1 MENKTFVCS
10 HCGNE
15 RPLDTRILVGGERI
29 CEDCALEHTVL
40 CDCCNT
46 RIWEN
51 DAVRDEHTLLCERCY
66 ERSYTRCTECDRIIL
81 NSVAYLDDNQDE
93 YCEDCWN
100 ELSAQRVIHEY
111 SYKPAPIFYGSGP
124 RYLGVELEIDDGGN
138 DNYAANHILG
148 VANGMAEH
156 LYIKSDGSLDCGM
169 ELVTHPMSLD
179 YHMTYMP
186 WRDVLDEA
194 KHLGYLSHKARTCGL
209 HVHISR
215 NAFGDTE
222 LEQECTIAKLLYFVE
237 KFWPELLRFSR
248 RTETQINRW
257 AARYGM
263 KLSPKEVMDCAKH
276 PYAGRYMAVN
286 LTNYSTVEIRI
297 FRGTLKLNTLLA
309 TLQMVNAI
317 CDVAVFTSDEDL
329 QTLSWHKFLDGI
341 KEPELV
347 QYLKERDLYKNEPIP
362 TEEDD

>member
-1 MENKTFVCS
+1 MNGINVCENCILEYTYICDS
-10 HCGNE
+10 CGQRVWE
-15 RPLDTRILVGGERI
+15 WDTISDDHITI
-29 CEDCALEHTVL
+29 C
-40 CDCCNT
+40 
-46 RIWEN
+46 
-51 DAVRDEHTLLCERCY
+51 
-66 ERSYTRCTECDRIIL
+66 RSCFTNRYTRCCECDRL
-81 NSVAYLDDNQDE
+81 VPSDSANFDDDE
-93 YCEDCWN
+93 EPYCHNCW
-100 ELSAQRVIHEY
+100 EQTTHPIHEY
-111 SYKPAPIFYGSGP
+111 NYKPAPIFYGDGP
-124 RYLGVELEIDDGGN
+124 RYFGVELEIDEGGK
-138 DNYAANHILG
+138 DSYAANHILG

-169 ELVTHPMSLD
+169 ELVTHPMTLD
-179 YHMTYMP
+179 YHMNYMP
-186 WRDVLDEA
+186 WDDVLDEA

-222 LEQECTIAKLLYFVE
+222 LEQECTIARLLYFVE

-248 RTETQINRW
+248 RTEAQINRW

-263 KLSPKEVMDCAKH
+263 KLSPKEMMDCAKH
-276 PYAGRYMAVN
+276 SYAGRYMAVN

-347 QYLKERDLYKNEPIP
+347 QYLKERDLYKNEPVM